1 MQALLENEVVN
12 LYTQD
17 CVISEFDQLMERV
30 KSSDAMLKNKIEN
43 DIVAR
48 GLKFVP
54 ELISHIQNNKGITRG
69 ICAMALIR
77 IGKDCVSYIKE
88 AAKTNT
94 EFAWAANYI
103 LNEIR

>member
-17 CVISEFDQLMERV
+17 RVISEFEQLMESV
-30 KSSDAMLKNKIEN
+30 KTADAMLRSKIEN
-43 DIVAR
+43 EIVMK
-48 GLKFVP
+48 GTKFVP
-54 ELISHIQNNKGITRG
+54 ELINHIQSNKGITRG
-69 ICAMALIR
+69 VCAMSLIR
-77 IGKDCVSYIKE
+77 IGRDCVSAIKE
-88 AAKTNT
+88 AAKKNT